1 MPKSRNMLMGI
12 LALVLMLGVV
22 PAQAAESGLN
32 LTPAQEACIKKALT
46 SAEYQ
51 LFLVNPYDVALKEKT
66 KACFT
71 SGGSDTGTG
80 SGTGGSGSSNV
91 KVSNIPMSGKW
102 IKANPINLTN
112 VTSISV
118 FRSCSGHDYS
128 GTNTK
133 GQVETDR
140 SMKHYIQTNVPW
152 TATDSIKGYAPFDGT
167 VSITDEQFPLGKQL
181 AVTSPVTGWQMVYF
195 HGDPQV
201 KNGAKVK
208 AGQVITAWPPSNAPA
223 VIDQLHQ
230 EGTSFDLAFKTYDGR
245 YMDSPLLHMSPAVAK
260 SWTAKGFTPARA
272 IVSKSARDASPCN
285 GTYNATDSTDF
296 IRAN

>member
-1 MPKSRNMLMGI
+1 MLM
-12 LALVLMLGVV
+12 LAVV
-22 PAQAAESGLN
+22 PAHAAESALN
-32 LTPAQEACIKKALT
+32 LTPAQEACVKNALT
-46 SAEYQ
+46 PSEYQ
-51 LFLVNPYDVALKEKT
+51 LFLVNPHDVALKGKV

-71 SGGSDTGTG
+71 GGGSGTGTG
-80 SGTGGSGSSNV
+80 SVAGGSGSSNA
-91 KVSNIPMSGKW
+91 KVSKIPTSGKW
-102 IKANPINLTN
+102 ITANPIDLSQ

-133 GQVETDR
+133 GQAETDR

-152 TATDSIKGYAPFDGT
+152 TATDSIKGYAPFAGT

-181 AVTSPVTGWQMVYF
+181 TVTSSVTGWQMVFF

-201 KNGAKVK
+201 KSGAKVK

-230 EGTSFDLAFKTYDGR
+230 EGTSFDLAFRAYDSR
-245 YMDSPLLHMSPAVAK
+245 YIDSPLLHMSPAVAK

-285 GTYNATDSTDF
+285 GNYNATDSTDF